1 MRRRLL
7 LAAPLLAV
15 GPARAQEEEL
25 AQLMRALASVRE
37 RRDRFTEARAI
48 PELDVPL
55 ANEGTLA
62 WTAPDRLEKHT
73 TWPIDERLTVAGGVL
88 TYERADRGIRREFS
102 LAEQPEMQALVE
114 AIRGTL
120 AGDLPA
126 LRRHYEVAFEGRHD
140 SVWRMTL
147 EPSSARV
154 RAAVQRILVTGEG
167 ARLTGVDTE
176 SSNGADRMRISPAP

>member
-1 MRRRLL
+1 MRRR
-7 LAAPLLAV
+7 PLLAV
-15 GPARAQEEEL
+15 PLLAATPAHAQEGEL
-25 AQLMRALASVRE
+25 ALAMRALASVRE
-37 RRDRFTEARAI
+37 RRDRFTESRAI

-73 TWPIDERLTVAGGVL
+73 TWPIDERLTVAGGRL
-88 TYERADRGIRREFS
+88 LYERRDRDIRREFS
-102 LAEQPEMQALVE
+102 LADQPEMQALVE

-126 LRRHYEVAFEGRHD
+126 LRRHYEVAFQGSHGGAWQL
-140 SVWRMTL
+140 VL
-147 EPSSARV
+147 EPRAQRV
-154 RAAVQRILVTGEG
+154 RIAVRRIVITGEG

-176 SSNGADRMRISPAP
+176 ASGGTDRMRISPAS